1 MISSG
6 FLFFVDKSMV
16 DITHYEVYA
25 DRGAGWKLE
34 GRFSADQHD
43 QAIKFAREK
52 EHDNIS
58 VKLIREKFDVLDN
71 SYQETVEY
79 ISLSNKKYKKNTSLK
94 NINLFDG
101 VPISPSVNTVYT
113 AVESTDN
120 SSGTILKALGKLVLI
135 IIFSLVFANLVVN
148 LSLPILSPFLPEE
161 SSQTLLF
168 LFFFG
173 LFLVVSTPLILK
185 KIPWQVFGFR
195 RRVRHKRIPERK
207 VFNKAESI
215 MRLYNLNDEYSK
227 ELQPTFPEAAFE
239 DKRYIIEFLS
249 TLIANLDNQSL
260 LSDDFNRLGLK
271 LLVFGGS
278 MELARCRRLSMGEAN
293 SLIYEAFRI
302 IDGNDTDLSS
312 FYEAKR
318 SYKDNKV
325 AVFLTGV
332 GAHLMSQL
340 LRQENIDGY
349 ILRLTFDR
357 WSRLNQIEYPLKNI
371 SSDQS
376 TLILDK
382 EPEPAPSSS
391 KDNKAFLICLLN
403 ISLRVLYNGDSR
415 SATTYETEINKS
427 MHNILNNLISK
438 YSGSD
443 IKDGS
448 KFMSIQFTNVNNAVI
463 FAEEFL
469 KDASTYTEELA
480 DENLIVAEKVNIIE
494 GKLSDLETSEDRAL
508 DFLSHTY
515 DGEILVDAKVYEAVK
530 DKGYRFEALGF
541 KKMVHSG
548 SSEALYKLKD
558 V

>member
-1 MISSG
+1 
-6 FLFFVDKSMV
+6 MV
-16 DITHYEVYA
+16 DITHYEVYV
-25 DRGAGWKLE
+25 DRGNGWKLE
-34 GRFSADQHD
+34 ERFPAEQRD
-43 QAIKFAREK
+43 QAIKYARDK
-52 EHDNIS
+52 EHDNLS
-58 VKLIREKFDVLDN
+58 VKLIREKFDVMDN
-71 SYQETVEY
+71 SYQESVEY
-79 ISLSNKKYKKNTSLK
+79 ISLSNKKYKKDKSF
-94 NINLFDG
+94 NLFDG
-101 VPISPSVNTVYT
+101 VSANSTAVNNIYT
-113 AVESTDN
+113 AVDNTDN
-120 SSGTILKALGKLVLI
+120 SAGTILKALGKLVLI
-135 IIFSLVFANLVVN
+135 IIFSLLFANIVVN
-148 LSLPILSPFLPEE
+148 LSLPILEPVLPEE
-161 SSQTLLF
+161 SSKTMLF
-168 LFFFG
+168 FFFFG
-173 LFLVVSTPLILK
+173 LFLIVSTPLILK
-185 KIPWQVFGFR
+185 KIPWHVFGFR
-195 RRVRHKRIPERK
+195 RRIKPRRIPERK
-207 VFNKAESI
+207 VFDKAESI

-278 MELARCRRLSMGEAN
+278 MELARCRHLNMGEAN
-293 SLIYEAFRI
+293 SLMYEAFRI
-302 IDGNDTDLSS
+302 IDGNDTDLSG

-349 ILRLTFDR
+349 ILRLTFDK

-371 SSDQS
+371 LPDPSSPV
-376 TLILDK
+376 LDK
-382 EPEPAPSSS
+382 EPEASPSPVRE
-391 KDNKAFLICLLN
+391 NKAFLICLLN

-415 SATTYETEINKS
+415 STATYENEINKS

-443 IKDGS
+443 INDS
-448 KFMSIQFTNVNNAVI
+448 EKFMSIQFANANNAII

-469 KDASTYTEELA
+469 KDATTYTEELA

-494 GKLSDLETSEDRAL
+494 GKLSDLETKEERIL

-515 DGEILVDAKVYEAVK
+515 DGEILVDNKVYEAVK

-548 SSEALYKLKD
+548 TTEALYKLKD
-558 V
+558 A